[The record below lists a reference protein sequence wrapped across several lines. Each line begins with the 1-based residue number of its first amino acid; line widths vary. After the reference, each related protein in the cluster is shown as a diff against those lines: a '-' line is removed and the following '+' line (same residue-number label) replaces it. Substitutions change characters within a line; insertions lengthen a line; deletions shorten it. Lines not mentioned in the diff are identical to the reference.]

1 MSDILRREM
10 APITEGAWKEIDGQ
24 AARVL
29 KGNLSARRLVD
40 VNGPRGWEFAAVNLG
55 SVRVGGAEP
64 VKGVSWGRREVQAL
78 IEVRSPFSLKLW
90 ELDNVARGAKGVA
103 LDTMVAAARKVAMF
117 EENAIYHGF
126 GEGGIK
132 GICDS
137 STHKPVALAVGDPDS
152 YGDAVETAVLAL
164 QKSGVGGP
172 YALVL
177 GTDPYSMVN
186 VGDPQAY
193 PLRKQL
199 APIVDG
205 GIHWSPVM
213 QGAVVLSLRGG
224 DFELSIGQDFSI
236 GYKGHDKESV
246 DLYFTESFAFR
257 VLEPAAACEIRV
269 KS

>member
-1 MSDILRREM
+1 MSDILRRAM
-10 APITEGAWKEIDGQ
+10 APVTEAAWVEIDKQ
-24 AARVL
+24 AERVL

-40 VNGPRGWEFAAVNLG
+40 LVGPHGWELAAINLG

-64 VKGVSWGRREVQAL
+64 IKGVSWGRREALNL
-78 IEVRSPFSLKLW
+78 IEVRSPFSLKIW
-90 ELDNVARGAKGVA
+90 ELDNVARGAKAVN
-103 LDTMVAAARKVAMF
+103 LDPMAAAARKVAMF

-137 STHKPVALAVGDPDS
+137 AVHKPVSLAAGDPDA
-152 YGDAVETAVLAL
+152 YGDAVETAVLAM

-177 GTDPYSMVN
+177 GTDPYSVVN

-199 APIVDG
+199 KSIVDG
-205 GIHWSPVM
+205 GIFWSPVL
-213 QGAVVLSLRGG
+213 QGGVALSLRGG
-224 DFELSIGQDFSI
+224 DFELTVGLDLSI
-236 GYKGHDKESV
+236 GYKGHDKENV
-246 DLYFTESFAFR
+246 ELYFTESFAFR
-257 VLEPAAACEIRV
+257 VLEPAAACEIKI